1 MSTEKESEKVNK
13 GNKVESL
20 RQSLSS
26 LYIDITN
33 NAQLV
38 QNKYRSRILKISV
51 VVIISYV
58 I

>member
-1 MSTEKESEKVNK
+1 MSTEKESENVNK

-26 LYIDITN
+26 LDIDIIN